1 MALLTRIK
9 TSLTIP
15 AQRRVAGLLD
25 GAYASIH
32 AGRSLDFADLRAYVP
47 GDDVKDID
55 WNATARSDEVLVK
68 RYVGDRKHTI
78 MVVVDTGREMAGTAA
93 IAPTRLPG
101 EGAHAWTGASAR
113 AVAAPGNDSRE
124 KATTRSGTSES
135 VAPVP
140 MVSESVAPVP
150 MVSESVADVAI
161 TVAGLL
167 GWLAVGHGDYASIA
181 SMGADGPFLPR
192 PTLRE
197 TELER
202 MLVAVQ
208 ESSTPES
215 PPARFD
221 ELVRTMIA
229 ATRRRTVMF
238 LVTADVMPGHAAL
251 ASMRRLAAQH
261 QLVHIA
267 IGELDPEAAARA
279 GRELRDVD
287 SGLGLPSFVGHDA
300 VLAREFARQTER
312 RHAERARALEQIG
325 VPHAEISPDDVVI
338 TQVLSVLERMRH
350 VSTR

>member
-1 MALLTRIK
+1 M
-9 TSLTIP
+9 
-15 AQRRVAGLLD
+15 
-25 GAYASIH
+25 
-32 AGRSLDFADLRAYVP
+32 
-47 GDDVKDID
+47 
-55 WNATARSDEVLVK
+55 
-68 RYVGDRKHTI
+68 
-78 MVVVDTGREMAGTAA
+78 
-93 IAPTRLPG
+93 
-101 EGAHAWTGASAR
+101 
-113 AVAAPGNDSRE
+113 AAPGNGNRG
-124 KATTRSGTSES
+124 KATTRSGT
-135 VAPVP
+135 
-140 MVSESVAPVP
+140 SESVAPVP

-167 GWLAVGHGDYASIA
+167 GWLAVGHGDYVSIA

-208 ESSTPES
+208 ESSTPGS

-221 ELVRTMIA
+221 ELVRTMIT

-267 IGELDPEAAARA
+267 IGELDPGAAARA

-287 SGLGLPSFVGHDA
+287 SGLGLPSFVGHDD
-300 VLAREFARQTER
+300 VLAREFARQAER

>member
-55 WNATARSDEVLVK
+55 WNATARGDEVLVK

-101 EGAHAWTGASAR
+101 EGAHAWTGASAPV
-113 AVAAPGNDSRE
+113 VAAPGNGNRG
-124 KATTRSGTSES
+124 KATTRSGT
-135 VAPVP
+135 
-140 MVSESVAPVP
+140 SESVAPVP

-167 GWLAVGHGDYASIA
+167 GWLAVGHGDYVSIA

-208 ESSTPES
+208 ESSTPGS

-221 ELVRTMIA
+221 ELVRTMIT

-267 IGELDPEAAARA
+267 IGELDPGAAARA

-287 SGLGLPSFVGHDA
+287 SGLGLPSFVGHDD
-300 VLAREFARQTER
+300 VLAREFARQAER

>member
-55 WNATARSDEVLVK
+55 WNATARGDEVLVK

-101 EGAHAWTGASAR
+101 EGAHAWT
-113 AVAAPGNDSRE
+113 
-124 KATTRSGTSES
+124 GTSES

-192 PTLRE
+192 PTLRG

-208 ESSTPES
+208 ESSTPGS

-221 ELVRTMIA
+221 DLVRTMIA

-238 LVTADVMPGHAAL
+238 LVTADVMPGDAAL

-267 IGELDPEAAARA
+267 IGELDPGAAARA

-287 SGLGLPSFVGHDA
+287 SGLGLPSFVGPAA

>member
-55 WNATARSDEVLVK
+55 WNATARGDEVLVK

-101 EGAHAWTGASAR
+101 EGAHAWTGASAPV
-113 AVAAPGNDSRE
+113 VAAPGNGNRG
-124 KATTRSGTSES
+124 KATTRSGT
-135 VAPVP
+135 
-140 MVSESVAPVP
+140 SESVAPVP

-167 GWLAVGHGDYASIA
+167 GWLAVGHGDYVSIA

-208 ESSTPES
+208 ESSTPGS

-221 ELVRTMIA
+221 DLVRTMIT

-267 IGELDPEAAARA
+267 IGELDPGAAARA

-287 SGLGLPSFVGHDA
+287 SGLGLPSFVGHDD
-300 VLAREFARQTER
+300 VLAREFARQAER

>member
-55 WNATARSDEVLVK
+55 WNATARGDEVLVK

-101 EGAHAWTGASAR
+101 EGAHAWTGASAPV
-113 AVAAPGNDSRE
+113 VAAPGNGNRG
-124 KATTRSGTSES
+124 KATTRSGT
-135 VAPVP
+135 
-140 MVSESVAPVP
+140 SESVAPVP

-167 GWLAVGHGDYASIA
+167 GWLAVGHGDYVSIA

-208 ESSTPES
+208 ESSTPGS

-221 ELVRTMIA
+221 DLVRTMIA

-267 IGELDPEAAARA
+267 IGELDPGAAARA

-287 SGLGLPSFVGHDA
+287 SGLGLPSFVGHDD
-300 VLAREFARQTER
+300 VLAREFARQAER

>member
-1 MALLTRIK
+1 M
-9 TSLTIP
+9 
-15 AQRRVAGLLD
+15 
-25 GAYASIH
+25 
-32 AGRSLDFADLRAYVP
+32 
-47 GDDVKDID
+47 
-55 WNATARSDEVLVK
+55 
-68 RYVGDRKHTI
+68 
-78 MVVVDTGREMAGTAA
+78 
-93 IAPTRLPG
+93 
-101 EGAHAWTGASAR
+101 
-113 AVAAPGNDSRE
+113 
-124 KATTRSGTSES
+124 
-135 VAPVP
+135 
-140 MVSESVAPVP
+140 
-150 MVSESVADVAI
+150 
-161 TVAGLL
+161 
-167 GWLAVGHGDYASIA
+167 GHGDYASIA

-192 PTLRE
+192 PTLRG

-208 ESSTPES
+208 ESSTPGS

-221 ELVRTMIA
+221 DLVRTMIA

-267 IGELDPEAAARA
+267 IGELDPGAAARA

>member
-55 WNATARSDEVLVK
+55 WNATARGDEVLVK

-101 EGAHAWTGASAR
+101 EGAHAWTG
-113 AVAAPGNDSRE
+113 
-124 KATTRSGTSES
+124 T
-135 VAPVP
+135 
-140 MVSESVAPVP
+140 SESVAPVP

-167 GWLAVGHGDYASIA
+167 GWLAVGHGDYVSIA

-208 ESSTPES
+208 ESSTPGS

-221 ELVRTMIA
+221 DLVRTMIA

-267 IGELDPEAAARA
+267 IGELDPGAAARA

-287 SGLGLPSFVGHDA
+287 SGLGLPSFVGHDD
-300 VLAREFARQTER
+300 VLAREFARQAER

>member
-55 WNATARSDEVLVK
+55 WNATARGDEVLVK

-101 EGAHAWTGASAR
+101 EGAHAWTG
-113 AVAAPGNDSRE
+113 
-124 KATTRSGTSES
+124 T
-135 VAPVP
+135 
-140 MVSESVAPVP
+140 SESVAPVP

-167 GWLAVGHGDYASIA
+167 GWLAVGHGDYVSIA

-208 ESSTPES
+208 ESSTPGS

-221 ELVRTMIA
+221 DLVRTMIT

-267 IGELDPEAAARA
+267 IGELDPGAAARA

-287 SGLGLPSFVGHDA
+287 SGLGLPSFVGHDD

>member
-55 WNATARSDEVLVK
+55 WNATARGDEVLVK

-101 EGAHAWTGASAR
+101 EGAHAWTG
-113 AVAAPGNDSRE
+113 
-124 KATTRSGTSES
+124 T
-135 VAPVP
+135 
-140 MVSESVAPVP
+140 SESVAPVP

-167 GWLAVGHGDYASIA
+167 GWLAVGHGDYVSIA

-208 ESSTPES
+208 ESSTPGS

-221 ELVRTMIA
+221 ELVRTMIT

-267 IGELDPEAAARA
+267 IGELDPGAAARA

-287 SGLGLPSFVGHDA
+287 SGLGLPSFVGHDD
-300 VLAREFARQTER
+300 VLAREFARQAER

>member
-1 MALLTRIK
+1 
-9 TSLTIP
+9 
-15 AQRRVAGLLD
+15 
-25 GAYASIH
+25 
-32 AGRSLDFADLRAYVP
+32 
-47 GDDVKDID
+47 
-55 WNATARSDEVLVK
+55 
-68 RYVGDRKHTI
+68 
-78 MVVVDTGREMAGTAA
+78 
-93 IAPTRLPG
+93 
-101 EGAHAWTGASAR
+101 
-113 AVAAPGNDSRE
+113 
-124 KATTRSGTSES
+124 
-135 VAPVP
+135 
-140 MVSESVAPVP
+140 

-167 GWLAVGHGDYASIA
+167 GWLAVGHGDYVSIA

-208 ESSTPES
+208 ESSTPGS

-221 ELVRTMIA
+221 ELVRTMIT

-267 IGELDPEAAARA
+267 IGELDPGAAARA

-287 SGLGLPSFVGHDA
+287 SGLGLPSFVGHDD
-300 VLAREFARQTER
+300 VLAREFARQAER